1 VRDSRLK
8 ETEGETR
15 ERERRGKWRE
25 RDRERVIDFF
35 RRNRRKGYN
44 FYKHFLPYCVLQFL

>member
-25 RDRERVIDFF
+25 RGTEERDIISTSISSLIVSFSFF
-35 RRNRRKGYN
+35 KTSSIIS
-44 FYKHFLPYCVLQFL
+44 HV